1 MRTKIDDLKE
11 TAPGKAYKI
20 LKNMGAQPGDCTD
33 SQLFSL
39 PNHQAE
45 NLSDQE
51 SAERIAQHFA
61 NISNEYRPLD
71 LDSLPERVRNNL
83 ASESTPPHISEH
95 QCYEK
100 IVKANKP
107 RSGVPGDLPA
117 EMIKEFS
124 VELSGPLYK
133 VYNNIV
139 QSASWPQ
146 QWKIEYVTP
155 IGKIPIPE
163 SEDDLRPI
171 SLTAFYSKVMEAFVV
186 MWLLEIIGDKLDFR
200 QYGGMKGNSTSHYLI
215 ELVNFILHSQDR
227 TEPTA
232 VLLCL
237 VDFSKAFNRQD
248 HGVLVTKLSDLGV
261 PSWLLKLVIAFLKDR
276 SMIVRFKGKESK
288 PKMLPGGGP
297 QGTLLGLLLFIILI
311 NDVGF
316 EGQTNDVGEI
326 ISCKKSMKQINEI
339 HLKYVDDLS
348 LAEAV
353 SLKELD
359 SIPTDCRPQP
369 DTYHARTGHVLRPE
383 DSRVYKQLQSTEQ
396 YAAENGMKLNPNKTK
411 LMLFNPAKVYDFMPA
426 FPIGSGEIQL
436 IEKTKLLG
444 LVISSDMTWSS
455 NTEDL
460 VTRGNKKLWILRRL
474 KKFGANHEDLIDI
487 YIKQI
492 RSILEYAVSVWHPS
506 LTGEDRLDIERIQK
520 SAFHII
526 LGDQYMS
533 YTSSLKILKMDTLHS
548 RRVKLCKKFARKAA
562 KNNKFSHW
570 FKPNKRLEF
579 SRRKRPRY
587 CEVYS
592 RTVRYQKSPISFLTN
607 MLNSMKQ

>member
-1 MRTKIDDLKE
+1 M
-11 TAPGKAYKI
+11 
-20 LKNMGAQPGDCTD
+20 
-33 SQLFSL
+33 
-39 PNHQAE
+39 
-45 NLSDQE
+45 
-51 SAERIAQHFA
+51 
-61 NISNEYRPLD
+61 
-71 LDSLPERVRNNL
+71 
-83 ASESTPPHISEH
+83 
-95 QCYEK
+95 
-100 IVKANKP
+100 
-107 RSGVPGDLPA
+107 
-117 EMIKEFS
+117 
-124 VELSGPLYK
+124 
-133 VYNNIV
+133 
-139 QSASWPQ
+139 
-146 QWKIEYVTP
+146 
-155 IGKIPIPE
+155 
-163 SEDDLRPI
+163 
-171 SLTAFYSKVMEAFVV
+171 
-186 MWLLEIIGDKLDFR
+186 
-200 QYGGMKGNSTSHYLI
+200 
-215 ELVNFILHSQDR
+215 
-227 TEPTA
+227 
-232 VLLCL
+232 
-237 VDFSKAFNRQD
+237 
-248 HGVLVTKLSDLGV
+248 
-261 PSWLLKLVIAFLKDR
+261 
-276 SMIVRFKGKESK
+276 
-288 PKMLPGGGP
+288 
-297 QGTLLGLLLFIILI
+297 
-311 NDVGF
+311 
-316 EGQTNDVGEI
+316 GEI

-353 SLKELD
+353 SLKKLD

-383 DSRVYKQLQSTEQ
+383 DSRVYKQLQSTKQ

-411 LMLFNPAKVYDFMPA
+411 LMLFNPAKAYDFMPA

-444 LVISSDMTWSS
+444 LVISSDMSWSS

-520 SAFHII
+520 STFHII
-526 LGDQYMS
+526 LGDQYKS
-533 YTSSLKILKMDTLHS
+533 YTSSLKTLKMDTLHS

-570 FKPNKRLEF
+570 FKPNKKLEF
-579 SRRKRPRY
+579 SRRNRPRY